1 MFEVLQE
8 VCTSS
13 PSLATRMLVSLLKIL
28 EGLDPETLRNEDTAL
43 LDDLSRLFAHLTET
57 ASDEAVSALVSQVAH
72 ASASCTRARGG
83 ARTTTGQG
91 RKPSGSD
98 QLKSQKEKEKEEK
111 EKVEREQMTTK
122 KKGKT

>member
-72 ASASCTRARGG
+72 AVCECYRR
-83 ARTTTGQG
+83 
-91 RKPSGSD
+91 
-98 QLKSQKEKEKEEK
+98 
-111 EKVEREQMTTK
+111 
-122 KKGKT
+122 